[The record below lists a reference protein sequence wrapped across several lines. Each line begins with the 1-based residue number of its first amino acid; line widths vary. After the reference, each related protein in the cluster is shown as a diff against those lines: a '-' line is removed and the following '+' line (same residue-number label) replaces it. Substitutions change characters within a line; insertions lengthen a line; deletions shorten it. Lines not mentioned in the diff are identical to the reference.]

1 MRMMGFHSDQY
12 HCYQEAYGDAH
23 APRWYPGVERLE
35 LQETGD
41 MVLYRVYSDR
51 QSQSNHIDLEVNMR
65 VRFPQGITQ
74 TIVCYRGL
82 LGSQRLTGLTWL
94 PCDIVE
100 DYQERGI
107 LIAMRIPTR
116 EHFARE
122 TQSFGEGWGN
132 I

>member
-1 MRMMGFHSDQY
+1 MLMLLDGILVLSGLSCKRQ
-12 HCYQEAYGDAH
+12 
-23 APRWYPGVERLE
+23 RIWYCIESIAIDRA
-35 LQETGD
+35 
-41 MVLYRVYSDR
+41 RVD
-51 QSQSNHIDLEVNMR
+51 HIDLEVNVR